1 MNDLPILIGEG
12 LSDNQLKFIN
22 TYAVNY
28 CNISQA
34 CIKADISRQTF
45 YRWQADS
52 DKFAQALDQAKEGL
66 KDRVESEIHKHIFE
80 DRNPVVLNKF
90 APSILKDRGYAEA
103 KDINLSG
110 GLNNDNEVV
119 VTIVDGGEVAD
130 YEGQPED
137 N

>member
-12 LSDNQLKFIN
+12 LTDRQVKFIN
-22 TYAVNY
+22 AYLSNY
-28 CNISQA
+28 CNVSSA
-34 CIKADISRQTF
+34 CTATEVARSTYYEWINR
-45 YRWQADS
+45 S
-52 DKFAQALDQAKEGL
+52 DNFAEAIDQAKEGL

-90 APSILKDRGYAEA
+90 APSILKDRGYADA

-110 GLNNDNEVV
+110 GTQNDNEVV

>member
-1 MNDLPILIGEG
+1 MKFSKKKTLEAYMKKGCNVSATCSAIG
-12 LSDNQLKFIN
+12 
-22 TYAVNY
+22 
-28 CNISQA
+28 
-34 CIKADISRQTF
+34 ISRQTF

-130 YEGQPED
+130 YES
-137 N
+137 